1 MPFYHVQPLQPGLR
15 PGPYQRRQRVQLEAV
30 GPCHGWNYTGQNTQS
45 RVEFYE
51 NSHGVKMDYYP
62 TTGEYHGPW

>member
-1 MPFYHVQPLQPGLR
+1 MSSRYNQGYGQAPINGGNVYSSKPSD
-15 PGPYQRRQRVQLEAV
+15 
-30 GPCHGWNYTGQNTQS
+30 HGWNYTGQNTQS